1 MLGDED
7 RAKLRGVIIIADCV
21 TDIVEEG
28 EDNFE
33 LRPESR
39 GDNADDDDNALEIP
53 PGSFIATL
61 ILSKVSFKDDDE
73 EAASDDKAI
82 SSNQSISSYVT

>member
-7 RAKLRGVIIIADCV
+7 KAKVRGVIIIADCV
-21 TDIVEEG
+21 ADIVEEG

-33 LRPESR
+33 LRPASR

-61 ILSKVSFKDDDE
+61 ILSNVSFKDDDE

-82 SSNQSISSYVT
+82 ASNRSISSYVT

>member
-33 LRPESR
+33 VRPASR
-39 GDNADDDDNALEIP
+39 GDKADDDDNALEIP

>member
-21 TDIVEEG
+21 TDIVDEG

-33 LRPESR
+33 LRPTSR

-53 PGSFIATL
+53 PGSLIATL

-82 SSNQSISSYVT
+82 ASNQSISSYAS

>member
-33 LRPESR
+33 LRPASR

-61 ILSKVSFKDDDE
+61 ILSNVSFRDDDE

-82 SSNQSISSYVT
+82 ASHQSISSYVT

>member
-7 RAKLRGVIIIADCV
+7 KAKVRGVIIIADCV
-21 TDIVEEG
+21 ADIVEEG

-33 LRPESR
+33 LRPASR
-39 GDNADDDDNALEIP
+39 GDNADEDDNALEIP

-61 ILSKVSFKDDDE
+61 ILSNVSFKDDDD

-82 SSNQSISSYVT
+82 ASDQSISSYVT

>member
-7 RAKLRGVIIIADCV
+7 IAKLRGVIIIADCV

-33 LRPESR
+33 LRPASR

-61 ILSKVSFKDDDE
+61 ILSNVSFRDDDE
-73 EAASDDKAI
+73 EAASDDKATA
-82 SSNQSISSYVT
+82 SNQSAHMSLK

>member
-7 RAKLRGVIIIADCV
+7 KAKVRGVIIIADCV
-21 TDIVEEG
+21 ADIVEEG

-33 LRPESR
+33 LRPASR

-61 ILSKVSFKDDDE
+61 ILSNVSFKDDDE

-82 SSNQSISSYVT
+82 ASDQSISSYVT

>member
-1 MLGDED
+1 MLGDAD

-33 LRPESR
+33 LRPVSR

-61 ILSKVSFKDDDE
+61 ILSNVSFKDEDE

-82 SSNQSISSYVT
+82 ASNQSISSYVT